1 MGYLHSK
8 TGIAP
13 AAACP
18 DQVSQTV
25 RRPPLPHAHAAAAWL
40 RRTPPRWRSAA
51 WHFSCRGFFKRS
63 HDRAMISCLNVAI
76 QFEYDLHVLKAS
88 SSNSNY
94 IHRKWIGNFEPVVAQ
109 YKAKVQMAR
118 IIRTEC
124 DQSWQSRHEILTTPA
139 FQLQIVFPT
148 PPRKRQGSLQYVI
161 FESIP
166 IKYKTFRWM
175 LARQRQH
182 TWKNTAANLSSFYRQ
197 QHRQNCGNFAA
208 QHLSMHSKKWRTYRP
223 VYHCSG

>member
-1 MGYLHSK
+1 MATLAPWNFTATIYQSKGHYLMYQRYKSSFKKLTSK
-8 TGIAP
+8 TTHLRRTSSQDWWDTCTQNPHRSSCRLPRP
-13 AAACP
+13 AR
-18 DQVSQTV
+18 SQTV

-51 WHFSCRGFFKRS
+51 WHFSCHGFFKRS

-124 DQSWQSRHEILTTPA
+124 DQS
-139 FQLQIVFPT
+139 
-148 PPRKRQGSLQYVI
+148 
-161 FESIP
+161 
-166 IKYKTFRWM
+166 
-175 LARQRQH
+175 
-182 TWKNTAANLSSFYRQ
+182 
-197 QHRQNCGNFAA
+197 
-208 QHLSMHSKKWRTYRP
+208 
-223 VYHCSG
+223 